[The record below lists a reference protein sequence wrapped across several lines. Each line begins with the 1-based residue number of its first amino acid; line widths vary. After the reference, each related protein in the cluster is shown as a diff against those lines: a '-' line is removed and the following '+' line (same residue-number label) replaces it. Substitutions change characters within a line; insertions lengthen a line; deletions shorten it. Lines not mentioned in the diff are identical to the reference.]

1 MPQPPPFTDVHCH
14 LLPGI
19 DDGAGDWDEALA
31 MARMAVEDG
40 ITTIVATPHQLGA
53 YAGNRGSA
61 VRQRTAQFQE
71 ALDRLALPLQVL
83 PGADVRIEPE
93 MVRRLR
99 SGEVLTLADR
109 RRHVLLELPHDLFI
123 PLDGLLAQLHGAG
136 VVGILSHPERN
147 LGILHEPEVLARL
160 VEAGCL
166 LQVTAGSL
174 VGRFGP
180 EIRKFAHWMV
190 GQGLV
195 HFVATDAH
203 GLRSR
208 RPQLSRAFEC
218 VAELAGWQTAV
229 ALCCDNPAAVA
240 EGRHVAAE
248 SAVPQRAGWS
258 GWFRRRRAG

>member
-1 MPQPPPFTDVHCH
+1 MPQPPRFTDIHCH

-31 MARMAVEDG
+31 MARMAVHDG
-40 ITTIVATPHQLGA
+40 IGTIIATPHQLGS
-53 YAGNRGSA
+53 YAGNRGM
-61 VRQRTAQFQE
+61 VIRQLTARFQE
-71 ALDRLALPLQVL
+71 ALERLSLPLEVV

-93 MVRRLR
+93 LVRRLR
-99 SGEVLTLADR
+99 SGDVLTLADR

-123 PLDGLLAQLHGAG
+123 PIEGLLAHLQTAG

-147 LGILHEPEVLARL
+147 LGILRQPDVLPRL

-166 LQVTAGSL
+166 LQVTAGAL

-180 EIRKFAHWMV
+180 EIEKFARWMV
-190 GQGLV
+190 GQRLV

-203 GLRSR
+203 GPRTR

-218 VAELAGWQTAV
+218 VAELAGWETAV

-240 EGRHVAAE
+240 EGRRVTAE
-248 SAVPQRAGWS
+248 LPVSQRSGWS
-258 GWFRRRRAG
+258 GWFGRRRAG